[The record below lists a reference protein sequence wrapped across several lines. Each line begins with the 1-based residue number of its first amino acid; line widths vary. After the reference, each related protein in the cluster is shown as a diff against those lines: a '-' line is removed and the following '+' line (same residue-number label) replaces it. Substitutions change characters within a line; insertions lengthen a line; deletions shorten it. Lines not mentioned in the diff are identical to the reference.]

1 MAMAGTDLLEK
12 AWLELAATTPR
23 AQEPRAEYRLED
35 ELPPCAL
42 CGWPETVAF
51 KGSVVCMRCRTQM
64 LGAMTPTPPAPHD
77 ELGRFL
83 SV

>member
-1 MAMAGTDLLEK
+1 MAMAGIDLLER

-23 AQEPRAEYRLED
+23 MQAPRPEYRLED

-42 CGWPETVAF
+42 CGWPDTVAF
-51 KGSVVCMRCRTQM
+51 KGSVVCMRCRTQI
-64 LGAMTPTPPAPHD
+64 LGAVTPTEAAPHD

-83 SV
+83 AI